1 MTASLRKRRSVV
13 YTTEPIVDL
22 ILDNAIPANA
32 DALANTVVCDPA
44 CGDGVFLAT
53 ATRRSLALVLVLATR
68 LAI

>member
-1 MTASLRKRRSVV
+1 MTASLRKKGGVV

-53 ATRRSLALVLVLATR
+53 ATRRSLALVPDPASR
-68 LAI
+68 LEI